1 MSSVFDLLA
10 EQFGGDSIGQISRQI
25 GADEDS
31 TSRAISGALPMM
43 MAALTRNA
51 QTPDGAASLFNA
63 LERDH
68 DGSLLDDLGGFLGQ
82 AETGSGDAILGHV
95 FGNRRS
101 SVENGL
107 SKMSGLDL
115 GSIGKLLPIL
125 APILLAAL
133 GRKRS
138 SRGFDP
144 GGLTDMLNTE
154 RRQAER
160 SAPREFSMLESFLDR
175 DGDGQVI
182 DDVASIAT
190 SVLGNLFRPR

>member
-10 EQFGGDSIGQISRQI
+10 EQFGGDAIGQISRQI

-51 QTPDGAASLFNA
+51 QTPDGASSLFNA
-63 LERDH
+63 LKRDH

-82 AETGSGDAILGHV
+82 AESGPGDAILGHV
-95 FGNRRS
+95 LGNRRS

-107 SKMSGLDL
+107 SQMSGLNL

-133 GRKRS
+133 GRKRR
-138 SRGFDP
+138 SRGFDS

>member
-1 MSSVFDLLA
+1 MSTLFELLS
-10 EQFGGDSIGQISRQI
+10 EQLGGNAIGDISRQI
-25 GADEDS
+25 DADEES
-31 TSRAISGALPMM
+31 TARAVSGALPMM

-51 QTPDGAASLFNA
+51 QSPDGAASLLNA

-82 AETGSGDAILGHV
+82 SQSGPGDAILGHI
-95 FGNRRS
+95 FGNRRNT
-101 SVENGL
+101 VENGL
-107 SKMSGLDL
+107 SQMSGLNL
-115 GSIGKLLPIL
+115 GKIGKLLPIL

-133 GRKRS
+133 GRKRR
-138 SRGFDP
+138 SRNFDQ
-144 GGLTDMLNTE
+144 GGLTDFLNTE

-160 SAPREFSMLESFLDR
+160 TAPREFSMLESFLDR